1 MGAGGAFPKI
11 GLGTALIKTENDI
24 EVVFQSIKDGVRL
37 IDTEPANEILVGR
50 GIKKAIE
57 NKIVQRKDL
66 FIITKLELEEK
77 ENPRNALIN
86 SLGRLQLD
94 YVDLYLDH
102 WPSCINF
109 LNPEKTIKIPVST
122 TWNKME
128 QLVSEG
134 LTKFIGLSNYNV
146 ENIFNILSTCKTK
159 PFALEVEFNPYLYQA
174 DLKTFCDKEDIK
186 LIAYNPLARG
196 EYCDKD
202 YILENK
208 LDLFKENAIKFL
220 AKEYNKTEA
229 QIVLNWHKCLG
240 VIPIPG
246 TSNPQRMKE
255 NLKAMGFEI
264 DKKYVYG
271 LLGSLE
277 DKQHRFNDGSK
288 IFGIDIFA

>member
-24 EVVFQSIKDGVRL
+24 EVVFQSIKDGIRL

>member
-24 EVVFQSIKDGVRL
+24 EVVFQSIKDGIRL

-146 ENIFNILSTCKTK
+146 ENIFNILSTCVTK
-159 PFALEVEFNPYLYQA
+159 PFALEVEFNPYLFQA